1 MLSVEKLIQKE
12 IRLYVRLVL
21 RNIESAVVSH
31 TFGHAVFIIILLRCL
46 REEFQLELCKM
57 GVLSYRV
64 LYTRDQALGSF

>member
-12 IRLYVRLVL
+12 IRLDVRLVL

-31 TFGHAVFIIILLRCL
+31 TFGYAVFIIILLRCL